1 MTELS
6 DNGVQTLQ
14 HEVQRLLGRCLLRL
28 QQYERLI
35 KAVVAHHEIS
45 GPPHA
50 LEVVRAARVAD
61 TSRKTLGTLVGDLLG
76 SCVVTDDIGTSA
88 EAAASP
94 SQDEIWVST
103 HMSVNLSETDFARTE
118 RDLKEFVRLRNNLVH
133 HFIDQ
138 HDLWSLDG
146 CRDARD
152 ALVAAYTRIDQHI
165 EELRV
170 WAEDLKQC
178 RRLAA
183 VFLQS
188 DVCHDWIVNGIAPD
202 STVSSP
208 AAGIVSALR
217 EAAREVAVD
226 GWASVVEAGR
236 WIAERHPEQV
246 PAKYGCRS
254 WRQVVHEARIFE
266 LRYFEKDGQRSAW
279 YRVTERSASSRC
291 VSSMATSQ
299 CAIQCSQKD
308 AK

>member
-1 MTELS
+1 
-6 DNGVQTLQ
+6 
-14 HEVQRLLGRCLLRL
+14 LLRL

-35 KAVVAHHEIS
+35 KAIVAHHEIS

-50 LEVVRAARVAD
+50 FEAVRAARVAD
-61 TSRKTLGTLVGDLLG
+61 TSRKTLGALVGDLLG
-76 SCVVTDDIGTSA
+76 SYVVTEDIRSA

-94 SQDEIWVST
+94 SQDEIWVS
-103 HMSVNLSETDFARTE
+103 MRLSVSLSDTDFARTE
-118 RDLKEFVRLRNNLVH
+118 RNLKEFVRLRNNLIH

-146 CRDARD
+146 CRDARE

-170 WAEDLKQC
+170 WAEDLEQC
-178 RRLAA
+178 RRLA
-183 VFLQS
+183 VEFFRS
-188 DVCHDWIVNGIAPD
+188 DVCHDWMVNGIAPD
-202 STVSSP
+202 GTVAWP

-236 WIAERHPEQV
+236 WIADRHPEQV

-279 YRVTERSASSRC
+279 YRDKQRPASSR
-291 VSSMATSQ
+291 
-299 CAIQCSQKD
+299 
-308 AK
+308 

>member
-1 MTELS
+1 MRSGGTLT
-6 DNGVQTLQ
+6 DATDDGVQALQ
-14 HEVQRLLGRCLLRL
+14 RDVERLLGRCLLRL

-35 KAVVAHHEIS
+35 KAIVAHHEIS

-50 LEVVRAARVAD
+50 FEAVRAARVAD
-61 TSRKTLGTLVGDLLG
+61 TSRKTLGALVGDLLG
-76 SCVVTDDIGTSA
+76 SYVVTEDIRSA

-94 SQDEIWVST
+94 SQDEIWVS
-103 HMSVNLSETDFARTE
+103 MRLSVSLSDTDFARTE
-118 RDLKEFVRLRNNLVH
+118 RNLKEFVRLRNNLIH

-146 CRDARD
+146 CRDARE

-170 WAEDLKQC
+170 WAEDLEQC

-183 VFLQS
+183 EFFRS
-188 DVCHDWIVNGIAPD
+188 DVCHDWMVNGIAPD
-202 STVSSP
+202 GTVAWP

-236 WIAERHPEQV
+236 WIADRHPEQV

-279 YRVTERSASSRC
+279 YRDKQRPASSR
-291 VSSMATSQ
+291 
-299 CAIQCSQKD
+299 
-308 AK
+308 